1 VNAKVHREY
10 VDDVLT
16 SSGDV
21 ATLANVDV
29 EPWDPQDYV
38 FKRLFDVAFA
48 AFGLIVLAPL
58 VVLIAIAIK
67 LDSPGP
73 VFYTQDRTAVF
84 GETFAVYKFRSMVTD
99 AEAKT
104 GAKIS
109 EEDAGDVDP
118 RVTRVGRILRKTHM
132 DEIPQLWSIL
142 VGDMSVVGPRP
153 ERPEIDSDIQ
163 TDGTDWSKRWFIKP
177 GLTGVAQING
187 ATGHEPETKLRYD
200 IKYVREQSF
209 SNDLL
214 IVVRQIWMVLIDAVA
229 VLRGEDPEADQT
241 DN

>member
-1 VNAKVHREY
+1 
-10 VDDVLT
+10 
-16 SSGDV
+16 
-21 ATLANVDV
+21 
-29 EPWDPQDYV
+29 
-38 FKRLFDVAFA
+38 
-48 AFGLIVLAPL
+48 
-58 VVLIAIAIK
+58 
-67 LDSPGP
+67 
-73 VFYTQDRTAVF
+73 
-84 GETFAVYKFRSMVTD
+84 MVTD